1 MIYVKNNKLTIEG
14 VTLDLPESFQVCTD
28 KSEPFCDRLAFSS
41 QDNATYIELGVEK
54 AYASPKL
61 ALTQLPSDEFAVVN
75 GPIKVCG
82 NGLPDGFAVHVCRKD
97 GGERYFEL
105 RRLLRGTEEE
115 NVQLYVV
122 IGERKTSEP
131 FRGDCEDL
139 LARPEIRAFLNGIRA
154 AV

>member
-1 MIYVKNNKLTIEG
+1 M
-14 VTLDLPESFQVCTD
+14 
-28 KSEPFCDRLAFSS
+28 
-41 QDNATYIELGVEK
+41 EK